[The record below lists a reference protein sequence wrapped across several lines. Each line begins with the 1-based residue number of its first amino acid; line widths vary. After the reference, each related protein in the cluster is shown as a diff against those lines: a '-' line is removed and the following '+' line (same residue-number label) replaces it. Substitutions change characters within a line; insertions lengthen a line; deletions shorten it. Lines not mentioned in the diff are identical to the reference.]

1 MADTINLT
9 AEAREEFGKGA
20 SRRIRRQHK
29 IPAVLYGR
37 GEDPIH
43 ITLPGHD
50 TMLALRQANALL
62 SINLP
67 GSEEKLAL
75 PKQVQRHPVRHTIEH
90 VDLLIVRRGERV
102 IVAVP
107 VVLTGEPVPDV
118 LVNQDLTELN
128 VSAEATSIPGQIEV
142 SIEGMEIGAQVL
154 AGDVALPEGVELQDD
169 PESLIVSINPAI
181 AVEVMLEASEEA
193 EAGEVEETEEQ
204 DEESAAE

>member
-102 IVAVP
+102 VVAVP
-107 VVLTGEPVPDV
+107 IALVGEPAADV

-128 VSAEATSIPGQIEV
+128 VSAEATNIPAQIEV
-142 SIEGMEIGAQVL
+142 SIEALEVGAQVL
-154 AGDVALPEGVELQDD
+154 AGDVTLPEGVELHDD
-169 PESLIVSINPAI
+169 PEDLVVSINQAI
-181 AVEVMLEASEEA
+181 AVEDMLEA
-193 EAGEVEETEEQ
+193 GETEELGQ
-204 DEESAAE
+204 AEGADEQNADSAAE

>member
-43 ITLPGHD
+43 IRCPAD

-67 GSEEKLAL
+67 GAEEKLAL
-75 PKQVQRHPVRHTIEH
+75 PKQVQRHPVRNTIEH

-107 VVLTGEPVPDV
+107 VVLTGEPVDDV

-128 VSAEATSIPGQIEV
+128 VSAEATSIPAQIEV
-142 SIEGMEIGAQVL
+142 SIEGLEIGAQVL

-169 PESLIVSINPAI
+169 PDSLIVSINPAI
-181 AVEVMLEASEEA
+181 AVETMLETGEEE

>member
-67 GSEEKLAL
+67 GAEEKLAL
-75 PKQVQRHPVRHTIEH
+75 PKQVQRHPVRNTIEH

-107 VVLTGEPVPDV
+107 VVLTGEPVDDV

-128 VSAEATSIPGQIEV
+128 VSAEATSIPAQIEV
-142 SIEGMEIGAQVL
+142 SIEGLEIGAQVL

-169 PESLIVSINPAI
+169 PDSLIVSINPAI
-181 AVEVMLEASEEA
+181 AVETMLETGEEE

>member
-67 GSEEKLAL
+67 GAEEKLAL
-75 PKQVQRHPVRHTIEH
+75 PKQVQRHPVRNTIEH

-107 VVLTGEPVPDV
+107 VVLTGEPVDDV

-128 VSAEATSIPGQIEV
+128 VSAEATSIPAQIEV
-142 SIEGMEIGAQVL
+142 SIEGLEIGAQVL

-169 PESLIVSINPAI
+169 PDSLIVSINPAI
-181 AVEVMLEASEEA
+181 AVETMLETGEEE

-204 DEESAAE
+204 DEEPAAE